1 MSNTIINDIFKVV
14 ATNQQVKTLVITG
27 SVSTYYVD
35 GKIVCDYV
43 LTLLGQSNEHKRVQF
58 VSTEVLKDSE
68 HSKMLKYCKEVY
80 MSYFNVSDDCLVCL
94 EHISRI

>member
-1 MSNTIINDIFKVV
+1 MNDIFKSI
-14 ATNQQVKTLVITG
+14 ATNHPINQQFKTLIITG
-27 SVSTYYVD
+27 TVSTYYVD

-43 LTLLGQSNEHKRVQF
+43 LTLLGQSNEHKLAQF
-58 VSTEVLKDSE
+58 ISTEVLKDSE

-80 MSYFNVSDDCLVCL
+80 MSYFNVSDDCLVYL